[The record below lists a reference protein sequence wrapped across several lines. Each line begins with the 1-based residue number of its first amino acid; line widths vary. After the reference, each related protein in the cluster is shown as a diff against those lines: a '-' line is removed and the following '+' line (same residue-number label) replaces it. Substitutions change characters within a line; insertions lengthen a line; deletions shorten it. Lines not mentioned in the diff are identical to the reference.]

1 MCLECNIEACWRNH
15 CSSGN
20 ATMLAACIV
29 ELHVNIKNIRMLL
42 WRIYVAGNNKTYL
55 CLEVKCPIFLFSF
68 NQIWSFSTDSYGN
81 FHRILSS
88 GSHVDARGRTDGYD
102 EADRRFRD
110 YANASKKALV
120 L

>member
-1 MCLECNIEACWRNH
+1 MSPA
-15 CSSGN
+15 
-20 ATMLAACIV
+20 
-29 ELHVNIKNIRMLL
+29 
-42 WRIYVAGNNKTYL
+42 NNKTYL

-81 FHRILSS
+81 SQGILSS
-88 GSHVDARGRTDGYD
+88 GSHAYACGQTDGHD

-110 YANASKKALV
+110 YTIASKKALV